1 MFKSLRKIYIFCWA
15 HCPLKALS
23 LRPHR
28 TCPNCLECTKARDHS
43 DKLTPNNCPSILK
56 STSLSYWKGWSNK
69 VCPQGFHKIP
79 GNSLLARMDRVPQA
93 KIPCSQRIEQN
104 YIKWCINSFG
114 VGLRKD
120 NYKACLVGEV
130 FPCPMQVLVSKYAQK
145 DCNLGLVWKPGERG
159 VKEVWAVYLDSQ
171 TMKSLVF
178 WRGHNIVLGK
188 CTTLNLAIHKLTINF
203 ELFELEQDW
212 TFNYLK
218 AGKPIWIN

>member
-1 MFKSLRKIYIFCWA
+1 LFGKVNKSSQWHPKSHSFPSIQRDVSKTTTSWVHKITFNFRHCWRSLILEMFKSLRKIYIFCWA

-130 FPCPMQVLVSKYAQK
+130 FPCPMQVLVSKYVQK
-145 DCNLGLVWKPGERG
+145 DCNLGLV
-159 VKEVWAVYLDSQ
+159 
-171 TMKSLVF
+171 
-178 WRGHNIVLGK
+178 
-188 CTTLNLAIHKLTINF
+188 
-203 ELFELEQDW
+203 
-212 TFNYLK
+212 
-218 AGKPIWIN
+218 